1 MESYSNLVVFT
12 SEDLKSFTNSF
23 HQKNLIGDT
32 QFGKL
37 FRGCIRN
44 LTGVICTQE
53 NRDVT
58 VKIWDEKSNCL
69 NLDSDEHL
77 MIKEEVKFLTHPS
90 IHCHPNLVKLIG
102 FCCEKEV
109 RGVVYDLNPRDI
121 LHNIILK
128 DVLSWTQRVNII
140 FQLASVLEFLHTQ
153 EMPYLVLNICES
165 HIMLDWDCNIKLCD
179 FGLISG
185 GIIGEISA
193 LKKQITIPIGYV
205 DPFFAAKGGYWQTG
219 SDVFS
224 FGVILLGLIST
235 RVLGLERP
243 KLIPDNVI
251 HIWAKNEYKPNCS
264 LVHKSLTEDWGYHG
278 EDGST
283 ITEVG
288 MRCIEFFPTNR
299 PAMKDVLERLKG
311 LMVFQRFGDTRPN
324 KRDKKFHIDFDM
336 AT

>member
-77 MIKEEVKFLTHPS
+77 MIK
-90 IHCHPNLVKLIG
+90 
-102 FCCEKEV
+102 
-109 RGVVYDLNPRDI
+109 
-121 LHNIILK
+121 
-128 DVLSWTQRVNII
+128 
-140 FQLASVLEFLHTQ
+140 
-153 EMPYLVLNICES
+153 
-165 HIMLDWDCNIKLCD
+165 DCNIKLCD